1 MTGRE
6 TEPTGVANGR
16 ETLPLSV
23 NKGRIL
29 KTITL
34 AYEWVILCYIVS
46 SYSFNFIS
54 GESIQFLAVALKFS
68 KKRRLCVLYE
78 TES

>member
-16 ETLPLSV
+16 ETPPLSV
-23 NKGRIL
+23 NKGRIF

-34 AYEWVILCYIVS
+34 AYEWVILCFIVS
-46 SYSFNFIS
+46 SYSFNFIR

-68 KKRRLCVLYE
+68 
-78 TES
+78 